1 MALLR
6 QTSIAYLEEKH
17 HTRPTIITLPH
28 TDALWQRDIYL
39 IFLYCMPVF
48 LYTLV
53 IKWERF
59 SHQFLELSCLLSNN
73 NNNTGEIIADIYTK
87 SNTIWILVWGLSN
100 QFCSSKVTSVLCGHL
115 LSNHRANRNCNWFLR
130 SYTLRI
136 DRIYQTKTQ
145 ISKLRK
151 LHIRR
156 CMQVWLFTLSIMTW
170 SMKNMSNYGGTTF
183 TGYRIVFSMNK
194 SQHWEQA
201 KWGKEINV

>member
-1 MALLR
+1 MLTDYPISHFPA
-6 QTSIAYLEEKH
+6 T
-17 HTRPTIITLPH
+17 TIKTLPH
-28 TDALWQRDIYL
+28 ANALWQRDIYL
-39 IFLYCMPVF
+39 IFLYCMPIF

-59 SHQFLELSCLLSNN
+59 RHQFLELSCLLSNN

-100 QFCSSKVTSVLCGHL
+100 RFCSSKVTTVLCGYL
-115 LSNHRANRNCNWFLR
+115 LSNHMANRNCNRILR

-151 LHIRR
+151 LHFRS
-156 CMQVWLFTLSIMTW
+156 CMLVWLFTLSIMTW
-170 SMKNMSNYGGTTF
+170 SSMKNMSNYGGTTF
-183 TGYRIVFSMNK
+183 TGYWIVFSMNK